1 MVHQIESACCTWRDS
16 AFSGAIYLAQLRAFY
31 RITRC
36 AVHIGP
42 YGMHLGKS
50 GLQMCG
56 PAQRDSLAV
65 PTEAPAAT
73 VSFGS
78 APETK
83 TQPSSY
89 ILTPCGNDVPGKS
102 G

>member
-1 MVHQIESACCTWRDS
+1 
-16 AFSGAIYLAQLRAFY
+16 
-31 RITRC
+31 
-36 AVHIGP
+36 
-42 YGMHLGKS
+42 MHLGKC

-65 PTEAPAAT
+65 LSEVPAAT

-83 TQPSSY
+83 EQLPGY
-89 ILTPCGNDVPGKS
+89 ILVQV
-102 G
+102 